1 MGTSDKKTPFEIQK
15 QAIVDR
21 LAKAPDNYIYCSEI
35 TFEGKSVIDTASQKV
50 AVRWLWEREYLYC
63 DNTPEAITE
72 ITTKYRHIY
81 PAGYIVYVGDTP
93 KFIVDQMAAQK
104 SDGNS
109 TPAS

>member
-1 MGTSDKKTPFEIQK
+1 M
-15 QAIVDR
+15 
-21 LAKAPDNYIYCSEI
+21 
-35 TFEGKSVIDTASQKV
+35 
-50 AVRWLWEREYLYC
+50 
-63 DNTPEAITE
+63 E